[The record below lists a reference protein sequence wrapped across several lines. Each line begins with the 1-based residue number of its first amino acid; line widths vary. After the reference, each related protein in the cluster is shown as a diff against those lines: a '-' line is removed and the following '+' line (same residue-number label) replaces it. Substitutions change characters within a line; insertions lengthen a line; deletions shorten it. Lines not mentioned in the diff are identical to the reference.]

1 MFKILFGIVIG
12 TTITLA
18 ALHPTDAKIA
28 LNKSI
33 DALHSGYVSGRTN
46 IEKMDFT
53 VPGIPTDLSKFSLD
67 KADQKV
73 W

>member
-33 DALHSGYVSGRTN
+33 DALHSGYVYGRTN
-46 IEKMDFT
+46 IDRMDFT
-53 VPGIPTDLSKFSLD
+53 IPAVPMDLSKFSSD
-67 KADQKV
+67 KTDQKV